1 MSIIFNGKSSTDFG
15 IICQYYPDD
24 ATPSLKCSTVSVAG
38 RNGDL
43 HFSEH
48 SYSNVQR
55 RYSVYLSAETIKF
68 ARAMRMFTAWLN
80 SVDGY
85 AKLQDDYDPEV
96 FRMARYLGGTDV
108 EDAYNKFGMAEVEF
122 DCKPQ
127 KFLCSG
133 EDIVVDP
140 STIENPTYNE
150 ARPLIELT
158 LDLEELTDDTT
169 INFNGNLFTISEDL
183 AETSQNHIYIDSEI
197 YDMYSSTRNL
207 NGFCSGDFP
216 VLVQGENT
224 ISYDD
229 DVITEMKLKP
239 RWWVL

>member
-24 ATPSLKCSTVSVAG
+24 MTPSLKCSTVSVAG

-48 SYSNVQR
+48 SYNNVSR
-55 RYSVYLSAETIKF
+55 KYSVYLSAECIKF
-68 ARAMRMFTAWLN
+68 AKAMRMFTAWLN

-96 FRMARYLGGTDV
+96 FRMARYLGGTSV
-108 EDAYNKFGMAEVEF
+108 EDAMNKFGSAEIEF

-127 KFLCSG
+127 KFLISG
-133 EDIVVDP
+133 EDIRENEEH
-140 STIENPTYNE
+140 IYNPTYND
-150 ARPLIELT
+150 ASPLIELT
-158 LDLEELTDDTT
+158 LDLTELTDDTT
-169 INFNGNLFTISEDL
+169 LNFNGNLFTISEDL
-183 AETSQNHIYIDSEI
+183 ADTSQSNIIIDSEI
-197 YDMYSSTRNL
+197 YDMYSDTMNL
-207 NGFCSGDFP
+207 NGYCAGAFP
-216 VLVQGENT
+216 VLHTGDNT
-224 ISYDD
+224 IAWDD
-229 DVITEMKLKP
+229 DVITDIKIRP